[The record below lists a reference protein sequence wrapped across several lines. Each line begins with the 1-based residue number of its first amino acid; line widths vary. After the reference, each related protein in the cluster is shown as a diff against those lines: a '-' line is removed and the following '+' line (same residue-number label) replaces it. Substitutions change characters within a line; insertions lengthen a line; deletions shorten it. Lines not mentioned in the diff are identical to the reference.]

1 MNIVVTGKGIVSA
14 IGLNSAQVLKSLQ
27 QGRSGI
33 ATMKHLPSVHKELP
47 VGEVDLSAEQ
57 MKALA
62 GVPANETAKNAL
74 KKLFILKY
82 PIN

>member
-62 GVPANETAKNAL
+62 DVPANETASRTTLVGVMAV
-74 KKLFILKY
+74 
-82 PIN
+82 